1 MSSEW
6 IKKKEKEKKPSTSWI
21 KKKEEK
27 PTWIKKKEVR
37 PSWITKKDPADIQ
50 DQART
55 TYRKGGKV
63 KKKSSGKAIRGRG
76 CEIR

>member
-1 MSSEW
+1 MSD
-6 IKKKEKEKKPSTSWI
+6 WI

-27 PTWIKKKEVR
+27 PTWIKKKEEKKNWITKKE
-37 PSWITKKDPADIQ
+37 PKKNWITKKDPSDIQ
-50 DQART
+50 DKART

-63 KKKSSGKAIRGRG
+63 KKKSSGKAIRGKG